1 MASVYGLIPRTYTK
15 LPDSTLVPVGE
26 GKQPKIDCLSLKS
39 CCQLSLLQLRP
50 LNNCLDFDF
59 IAGRLHKAFW
69 NNHTRVFVRLVVVV
83 VVVVVVV
90 AAAEAAVAVAAA
102 VAAAAVVVVFVV
114 NGVVFCFLCCCSCF
128 GVCAVVICL
137 ILSGQSRVILCGWHI
152 RSSEFKN

>member
-26 GKQPKIDCLSLKS
+26 GKQPKIDCLKS

-83 VVVVVVV
+83 VVVAV